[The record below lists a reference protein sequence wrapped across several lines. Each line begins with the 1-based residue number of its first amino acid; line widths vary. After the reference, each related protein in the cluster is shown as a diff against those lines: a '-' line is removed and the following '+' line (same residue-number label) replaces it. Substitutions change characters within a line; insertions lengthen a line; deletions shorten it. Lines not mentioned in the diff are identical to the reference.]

1 MKSVLRKQLRTRLG
15 KFFKTKK
22 KIQKVNVTIRE
33 VLEKKVTTI
42 FLMMYRMMGRSLMP
56 RMLLSRLITTGILN
70 WFQAILQTLLSFIRP
85 YKVLKNKR

>member
-33 VLEKKVTTI
+33 VLEKNVTINIPDDVSNDGAMAYNNGNIELVSGDFTNFVEFYPTI
-42 FLMMYRMMGRSLMP
+42 
-56 RMLLSRLITTGILN
+56 
-70 WFQAILQTLLSFIRP
+70 
-85 YKVLKNKR
+85 

>member
-33 VLEKKVTTI
+33 VLEKNVTI
-42 FLMMYRMMGRSLMP
+42 NIPDDVSNDG
-56 RMLLSRLITTGILN
+56 
-70 WFQAILQTLLSFIRP
+70 AIAYAENVVKSAYNNGDIELVSGDFTNFVEFYLDMEST
-85 YKVLKNKR
+85 KE

>member
-33 VLEKKVTTI
+33 VLEKNVTI
-42 FLMMYRMMGRSLMP
+42 NIPDDVSNDG
-56 RMLLSRLITTGILN
+56 
-70 WFQAILQTLLSFIRP
+70 AIAYAENVVKSDYHIH
-85 YKVLKNKR
+85 VKRVF

>member
-33 VLEKKVTTI
+33 VLEKNVTINIPDDVSNDGASAYAENVVKAAYNNGNIELVSGDFTNFVEFYPTI
-42 FLMMYRMMGRSLMP
+42 
-56 RMLLSRLITTGILN
+56 
-70 WFQAILQTLLSFIRP
+70 
-85 YKVLKNKR
+85 